1 MVTFRNN
8 NNNNSSNRRSGYR
21 RNIRNFKSNGDNSK
35 FGSNF
40 SNNDN
45 FKRKSPGRN
54 NHNAPKLIEKYN
66 DLAREALSNGDK
78 ILSENY
84 LQHADHFTRIL
95 NERESFRREKH
106 SSSRLE
112 NNSDAP
118 EENVE
123 NSDENSEKKT
133 IESSSDENE
142 IQKNVKPQVDII

>member
-8 NNNNSSNRRSGYR
+8 NNAR
-21 RNIRNFKSNGDNSK
+21 RNNFRRNDRNYKSNGDRPK
-35 FGSNF
+35 FGSNY

-45 FKRKSPGRN
+45 FKRKAPGRN

-95 NERESFRREKH
+95 NERESFKRDRFSESKPDNNLNSTEEIVPD
-106 SSSRLE
+106 SSVKSMSQDE
-112 NNSDAP
+112 IP
-118 EENVE
+118 E
-123 NSDENSEKKT
+123 NSKEESEIKKLSL
-133 IESSSDENE
+133 IH
-142 IQKNVKPQVDII
+142 I